1 MRSAHSMTV
10 PSSLGNFR
18 GCQTFWVHGPK
29 AHSANARMAHNAI
42 KASIRC
48 PCRSILSM
56 IAPQR
61 LTDGR
66 WCGLAL
72 AAVYVP
78 PDTNSEFE
86 AIKLCSDN
94 VRI

>member
-78 PDTNSEFE
+78 TDKNSEFE
-86 AIKLCSDN
+86 AIKLSSDN